1 VRSLCVA
8 GGDGWARAGVRRG
21 SLAAAIPTAYKRAM
35 SDEHPA
41 RAASKRSVQAVRA
54 KAREAWLD
62 LFAADA
68 VIEDPVGVS
77 PIDPTGNGHRGR
89 AAIAAFWDKQ
99 IAPVTI
105 DFDVRE
111 SYAGGNEC
119 ANVGTINIG
128 MANGMKAR
136 VDGVFVYRV
145 NEAGKL
151 VSMRAFWDF
160 ERMLASMT
168 TA

>member
-1 VRSLCVA
+1 M
-8 GGDGWARAGVRRG
+8 
-21 SLAAAIPTAYKRAM
+21 PTTYKRIM

-41 RAASKRSVQAVRA
+41 RAASKRSVQAVQA
-54 KAREAWLD
+54 KAKEAWLD

-105 DFDVRE
+105 HFDVRE
-111 SYAGGNEC
+111 SYASGDEC
-119 ANVGTINIG
+119 ANVGTITIA
-128 MANGMKAR
+128 MPNGMRAR

-145 NEAGKL
+145 NATGKL
-151 VSMRAFWDF
+151 VSMRAYWEFD
-160 ERMLASMT
+160 RMLASMS
-168 TA
+168 AS

>member
-1 VRSLCVA
+1 
-8 GGDGWARAGVRRG
+8 
-21 SLAAAIPTAYKRAM
+21 M

-41 RAASKRSVQAVRA
+41 RAASKRSVQAVQA

-62 LFAADA
+62 LFAPDA

-89 AAIAAFWDKQ
+89 AAIGTFWDKQ
-99 IAPVTI
+99 IAPVDI
-105 DFDVRE
+105 RFDVRE
-111 SYAGGNEC
+111 SYASGNEC
-119 ANVGTINIG
+119 ANVGTIIITMPND
-128 MANGMKAR
+128 MQAR

-151 VSMRAFWDF
+151 VSMRAYWEFD
-160 ERMLASMT
+160 RMLASMS
-168 TA
+168 AR